1 MKTKIFYLVLSALLL
16 GSCMKHDLESATQ
29 ITDEQIKANVEK
41 VFGETFDENHDWKL
55 TSSGELT
62 IVNIPSNIKTVKLV
76 VYVNDEDGQTSM
88 LSLNEMSTNGESSIT
103 MSYDLPDNNLGMYV
117 MFISGTDFVVKKVE
131 DNFVSYEVVAT
142 RAMTRAINYTLP
154 TGELRLSTVEI
165 PFETER
171 GWVPGEKLYGM
182 ADYTSQKM
190 AAVEYSD
197 EYIATFRAIIF
208 SYFKNGRKY
217 NNLPLVRRSGFYN
230 ENVYPITTGKDPI
243 IVSPVY
249 KNDGGYKEIEN
260 SDLYYYYFKE
270 SDVTGDP
277 VAYFESL
284 PKYKAI
290 QFNQCIKGD
299 DVISKHAAYALIYW
313 GEGTPDENTVGS
325 YYFPVGYKI
334 GFMVR
339 AKTTAEGGK
348 KQGELYGDGRLNNYI
363 NSYSKCNFKS
373 SNLGENGPRAA
384 WLTVNNRMFLCFESG
399 TDADFNDIILEVEGG
414 FEPIIV
420 IPEIEEE
427 TYTFCF
433 EDTELGDYDMND
445 VVIKAQRLPNNQ
457 VKYEVAACGAKDK
470 LYIQNINGRLIS
482 PNTEVHA
489 MFGIEDGFINTAG
502 DSYPTKFEVINVA
515 STFSFLDENTQP
527 YIYDKDTNKTI
538 KLSRIG
544 QDPHGI
550 MIPCDFK
557 YPREKVCIKDAY
569 KQFNNWGRNKVV
581 DTDWYLYP
589 EEGLVY

>member
-1 MKTKIFYLVLSALLL
+1 MKTKIVYLVLSALLL

-29 ITDEQIKANVEK
+29 VTDEQIKANVEK

-62 IVNIPSNIKTVKLV
+62 IVNIPSRIKTVKLV
-76 VYVNDEDGQTSM
+76 AYVNDEDGQTSI

-103 MSYDLPDNNLGMYV
+103 MNYDLPDNNLGMYV
-117 MFISGTDFVVKKVE
+117 MFISDTDFIVKKVE
-131 DNFVSYEVVAT
+131 DSFVSYGVVAT

-154 TGELRLSTVEI
+154 TGELRLSTIEI
-165 PFETER
+165 PFEAER
-171 GWVPGEKLYGM
+171 GWVPGEKLYCM

-197 EYIATFRAIIF
+197 EYMATFRAIIF

-313 GEGTPDENTVGS
+313 GEGTPNENTVGS
-325 YYFPVGYKI
+325 YYFPEGYKI

-399 TDADFNDIILEVEGG
+399 TDADFNDIIMEVEGG

-457 VKYEVAACGAKDK
+457 VKYEVVACGAKDK
-470 LYIQNINGRLIS
+470 LYIQNINGRQIN
-482 PNTEVHA
+482 PNTEVHT
-489 MFGIEDGFINTAG
+489 MFGVEDGFINTAG
-502 DSYPTKFEVINVA
+502 DSYPTKFEVIDVK